1 MRPIGTFTVTPI
13 LPPEL
18 ARLREL
24 ALNLRWA
31 WNQNA
36 IELFRSLDDDLWE
49 ATNHNPVRMLGE
61 IDQSK
66 LVQAAADPGFLT
78 HLERVADD
86 FDEYMAG
93 AGTWF
98 AQRHLP
104 ESGPLVAYFS
114 AEFGIT
120 DCLSIFA
127 GGLGLL
133 AGDHLKSASDLGLP
147 LVAVGLLYQQGYF
160 RQYLNEAGWQQEAY
174 EDNDFSTLPLTLV
187 RLPDGA
193 PLVVEVRL
201 PGRPVRAQVWRA
213 QVGRISLYLMDTNVA
228 ANRLP
233 GGSGHHRPA
242 LWWRQRDAAEAGDHP
257 RHRRL
262 PGARGARAGPQ
273 GLPHERGALRLPGAR
288 AGSAELM
295 DLRGLTFAEARELAS
310 AGLVF
315 TTHTPVP
322 AGHDRFPP
330 NLMEMYFGDYYQH
343 RLGLTRAEFLALGR
357 ERPGDEGEWFSMT
370 TLALRLSACSNGVSA
385 LHGQVARQMERGLWP
400 NVPVDE
406 IPVGHVTNG
415 VHFQSWI
422 SRETEQLYDRY
433 LGTRWRQEPGD
444 ARLWHQIERVPAE
457 ELWRTHERRRERL
470 LVYVRRRLRE
480 QLARRGALRAEVEG
494 ADDVLD
500 LGALTIGFA
509 RRFATYKRAT
519 LLLRDPDRLAR
530 LLNNPERPVQII
542 FAGKAHPH
550 DNGGKELIQQ
560 IIALSRQAPFR
571 RHIVFLED
579 YGMATARYLV
589 QGCDVW
595 LNTPLRPMEASGTS
609 GMKALANGVLNMS
622 TLDGWWDEAWN
633 SADPHLPPVGW
644 AIGRGESYDNP
655 EYQNQVEAEALY
667 NLLEHDVV
675 PTFYDRGPDEL
686 PRRWIAQMKSSI
698 GQLCPFYNTH
708 RMVREYAERFY
719 LPAVERFERLSAGE
733 TDAARSIAAWRMR
746 VDQAWPGVRVESV
759 EAERPEKAEVGCG
772 LSVRAKVY
780 LNGLKPEDVAV
791 QLYLGRVNGEGE
803 IVDAEVYPLQV
814 AGPDGDRSY
823 SFEASGVS
831 TTRSGLHGYT
841 VRVLPD
847 HQDLATRFLPGLIT
861 WAAAEAT
868 GT

>member
-1 MRPIGTFTVTPI
+1 MRPIGTFTVTPV

-18 ARLREL
+18 ARIREL

-31 WNQNA
+31 WNQSA

-49 ATNHNPVRMLGE
+49 STNHNPVRMLGE
-61 IDQSK
+61 IDQAK
-66 LVQAAADPGFLT
+66 LVQAAADPGFLSQ
-78 HLERVADD
+78 LERVADD

-93 AGTWF
+93 TGTWWS
-98 AQRHLP
+98 QRHRP
-104 ESGPLVAYFS
+104 DSGPLVAYFS

-133 AGDHLKSASDLGLP
+133 AGDPLKSASDLGLP

-187 RLPDGA
+187 RLSDGA
-193 PLVVEVRL
+193 PLVIEIRL
-201 PGRPVRAQVWRA
+201 PARPVRAQVWRA
-213 QVGRISLYLMDTNVA
+213 QVGRVSLYLMDTNVA

-233 GGSGHHRPA
+233 EDRDITDQLYGGDNEMRLKQEILLGIGGCRVLSALGLDPRVYHMNEGHSAFLA
-242 LWWRQRDAAEAGDHP
+242 L
-257 RHRRL
+257 
-262 PGARGARAGPQ
+262 
-273 GLPHERGALRLPGAR
+273 ERITQ
-288 AGSAELM
+288 LM
-295 DLRGLTFAEARELAS
+295 DLRDLTFAEARELAS

-330 NLMEMYFGDYYQH
+330 NLMEMYFGDYYKN

-370 TLALRLSACSNGVSA
+370 TLALRLSACSNGVSE
-385 LHGQVARQMERGLWP
+385 LHGKVSRDMERGLWP
-400 NVPVDE
+400 NVPVNE
-406 IPVGHVTNG
+406 IPIGHVTNG

-433 LGTRWRQEPGD
+433 LGARWRQEPGD

-457 ELWRTHERRRERL
+457 ELWRTHERRRERM

-480 QLARRGALRAEVEG
+480 QLARRGALRSEVEA

-500 LGALTIGFA
+500 LEALTIGFA

-519 LLLRDPDRLAR
+519 LLFRDPERLAR
-530 LLNNPERPVQII
+530 LLNNPDRPVQVV

-560 IIALSRQAPFR
+560 IIAFSRQPQFHR
-571 RHIVFLED
+571 RIVFIED

-595 LNTPLRPMEASGTS
+595 LNNPLRPMEASGTS

-633 SADPHLPPVGW
+633 SADPHQPPVGW
-644 AIGRGESYDNP
+644 AIGRGESYDNL
-655 EYQNQVEAEALY
+655 EYQDQVEAEALY

-686 PRRWIAQMKSSI
+686 PRRWIAHMKSSI

-719 LPAVERFERLSAGE
+719 LPSIDRFERLAAGE
-733 TDAARSIAAWRMR
+733 TDSARSIATWRMR
-746 VDQAWPGVRVESV
+746 VEQAWPGVRVESV
-759 EAERPEKAEVGCG
+759 EAEPPEKPVVGCG
-772 LSVRAKVY
+772 LSVRAKVC

-791 QLYLGRVNGEGE
+791 QLYLGRVDGKGE
-803 IVDAEVYPLQV
+803 IVDAESYPLQMT
-814 AGPDGDRSY
+814 GSDGDGH
-823 SFEASGVS
+823 FTFGTSGVS

-841 VRVLPD
+841 VRVLPS
-847 HQDLATRFLPGLIT
+847 HADLSTKFLPGLIT
-861 WAAAEAT
+861 WAVPEAAT
-868 GT
+868 